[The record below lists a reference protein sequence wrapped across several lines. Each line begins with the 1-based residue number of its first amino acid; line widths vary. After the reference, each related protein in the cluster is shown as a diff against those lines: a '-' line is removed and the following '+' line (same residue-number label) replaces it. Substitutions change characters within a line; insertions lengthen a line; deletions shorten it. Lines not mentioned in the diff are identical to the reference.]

1 MVFLSKNTEHCSL
14 LSSTIPYFLV
24 MEPKNDWSAT
34 FGGRLRREV
43 AQFFRFCQRSH
54 EEFLKKSGKKREF

>member
-1 MVFLSKNTEHCSL
+1 
-14 LSSTIPYFLV
+14 
-24 MEPKNDWSAT
+24 MEAKNDWSAT

-43 AQFFRFCQRSH
+43 AQFFLPTGGSH